1 MKFEVTILGCGSA
14 TPTLRHGPTS
24 QLLEHDN
31 HLFLIDCGEGT
42 QLQLR
47 RFKIRFA
54 KINHIFISHNHG
66 DHCLGLP
73 GLISTLHLLGR
84 NRPLHVYCQE
94 GLNEAIEQ
102 QLKISHSRLRFE
114 VKWHILNPNEKN
126 LIFENKK
133 LEVFSFP
140 LDHRVPCCGFLFAE
154 KPKPRNI
161 KPECINKYGISV
173 PRIRQ
178 IKSGSDY
185 TLEDGTVIPNAELTY
200 SPEPPMSYAFCSD
213 TAYQKQ
219 TAEYVS
225 GADLLYHE
233 STFLEEDLE
242 RAYFTLHST
251 ASQAATVAKDANA
264 KKLLLGHYS
273 ARYREM
279 DPFLRE
285 AQKVFSNVELA
296 DEGLVF
302 PVKNVEKNSR
312 G

>member
-24 QLLEHDN
+24 QLLEHDS

-84 NRPLHVYCQE
+84 NRALFVYCQD
-94 GLNEAIEQ
+94 GLKEAVEQ

-114 VKWHILNPNEKN
+114 INWHTLDSTEKR

-140 LDHRVPCCGFLFAE
+140 LSHRVPCCGFLFAE

-161 KPECINKYGISV
+161 KSEYITKYNIPV
-173 PRIRQ
+173 ARIRQ
-178 IKSGSDY
+178 IKAGSDY
-185 TLEDGTVIPNAELTY
+185 TLEDGTVISNSELTY
-200 SPEPPMSYAFCSD
+200 QAEPAASYAFCSD
-213 TAYQKQ
+213 TAYLTR
-219 TAEYVS
+219 TAEFIRSV
-225 GADLLYHE
+225 DLLYHE
-233 STFLEEDLE
+233 STFLESEIE
-242 RAYFTLHST
+242 RAEFTFHST
-251 ASQAATVAKDANA
+251 AKQAAQVAKEAKA
-264 KKLLLGHYS
+264 KKLVLGHYS
-273 ARYREM
+273 ARYRDM
-279 DPFLRE
+279 QAFKDE
-285 AQKVFSNVELA
+285 AMQVFSHVELA
-296 DEGLVF
+296 DEGMTI
-302 PVKNVEKNSR
+302 PVKNVEKNFPE
-312 G
+312 

>member
-24 QLLEHDN
+24 QLLEHDSK
-31 HLFLIDCGEGT
+31 LFLIDCGEGT

-102 QLKISHSRLRFE
+102 QLKISHSKLRFE
-114 VKWHILNPNEKN
+114 VNWHILNPEEKV

-133 LEVFSFP
+133 LRVFSFP

-154 KPKPRNI
+154 KPKLRNI
-161 KPECINKYGISV
+161 KPECIAKYDISV
-173 PRIRQ
+173 ARIRQ
-178 IKSGSDY
+178 IKAGSDY
-185 TLEDGTVIPNAELTY
+185 TLEDGTIIPNAELTCP
-200 SPEPPMSYAFCSD
+200 PETPMSYAFCSD
-213 TAYQKQ
+213 TAYQKR
-219 TAEYVS
+219 TAEYVN
-225 GADLLYHE
+225 GVNLLYHE

-242 RAYFTLHST
+242 RAEFTSHST
-251 ASQAATVAKDANA
+251 ASQAAAVATEADAE
-264 KKLLLGHYS
+264 KLLLGHYS
-273 ARYREM
+273 ARYRDM
-279 DPFLRE
+279 DLFLHE
-285 AQKVFSNVELA
+285 AERVFPNVELT